1 MKRHH
6 IYHTVLGLAV
16 AALALTACS
25 DEWNDHYEGQA
36 IDVKNASLWEAIQ
49 KDGSL
54 SNFASVVQ
62 ACGYDKA
69 LGSSQVFTVFAPTN
83 DCFSS
88 AEAQALI
95 QQYNAEKGKVNDN
108 ENTTIKEFLQ
118 NHIAL
123 YNHSISKTGSDSIVM
138 MNGKYALLTP
148 ETIGGSRLL
157 TTNQHYGNGVLF
169 TLGQQVAFYPN
180 VFEYMRKDN
189 DLDSIR
195 SFFYNEMFY
204 RSVFDAE
211 ESVPGGIVD
220 GKTVYLDSVFHQQN
234 ELFNYDFMQARLNS
248 EDSTYWM
255 VMPTNRAWRDL
266 IDEYT
271 SYFNYDNTVNKRDS
285 IIYTN
290 SRMAIVKGTAFSRT
304 FNSDA
309 TVRDSARSTNCVLD
323 YNRRKN
329 SWGADSLHYF
339 QYYNPYQAGGI
350 FSGTTNVNCSN
361 GVIMKADEWHFDKTE
376 TFFQTRIIEAEARG
390 AIKEVSMVDNPTKGT
405 KEETIS
411 PRIHYVEANNSF
423 YNKVSNNGFVEFE
436 QAKTTVNHSV
446 TFNITD
452 VLSNIGYDIYL
463 VTAPALAA
471 DSTATAIQRL
481 PNVLRCTL
489 SYNDQDAKKQENRIV
504 SSVENNPDIVDY
516 ILLAEDF
523 KFPVCSYGLNEDQ
536 PQVTLTVETR
546 VTSTQQRNNTH
557 SRTMRIDCIILKP
570 HVQ

>member
-1 MKRHH
+1 M
-6 IYHTVLGLAV
+6 GV
-16 AALALTACS
+16 AMATLTLTACS
-25 DEWNDHYEGQA
+25 DEWDDHYKGEAVGLQNET
-36 IDVKNASLWEAIQ
+36 IWEAIQ
-49 KDGSL
+49 KDGQL
-54 SNFASVVQ
+54 SNFANVIK

-83 DCFSS
+83 DCLSS
-88 AEAQALI
+88 AEAEALI
-95 QQYNAEKGKVNDN
+95 QAYNAEKGKVNDN

-123 YNHSISKTGSDSIVM
+123 YNHSVAQTGADSIIM

-148 ETIGGSRLL
+148 TEIGGSKLL
-157 TTNQHYGNGVLF
+157 TTNKHYENGLLF
-169 TLGQQVAFYPN
+169 TVGQQVEFYPN
-180 VFEYMRKDN
+180 VFEYMRKDS

-195 SFFYNEMFY
+195 SFFYNDMFY
-204 RSVFDAE
+204 RSVFSAE
-211 ESVPGGIVD
+211 ESVTGGIED

-234 ELFNYDFMQARLNS
+234 ELFDNNFLQAQLNS

-255 VMPTNRAWRDL
+255 VVPTNKAWRNL
-266 IDEYT
+266 IEEYT
-271 SYFNYDNTVNKRDS
+271 TYFNYDNTVNKRDS
-285 IIYTN
+285 LVYTN

-304 FNSDA
+304 FNSDVS
-309 TVRDSARSTNCVLD
+309 VRDSARSTNCVLN
-323 YNRRKN
+323 YNRRRTN
-329 SWGADSLHYF
+329 WGADSLHYF
-339 QYYNPYQAGGI
+339 EYYNPYRTGGI

-361 GVIMKADEWHFDKTE
+361 GVIMKADEWNFDKRE

-390 AIKEVSMVDNPTKGT
+390 AIKEVSMVDNPTKGI
-405 KEETIS
+405 KEETIT
-411 PRIHYVEANNSF
+411 PRIHYVENNNVF

-471 DSTATAIQRL
+471 DSNATAIQRL
-481 PNVLRCTL
+481 PSVLRCTL
-489 SYNDQDAKKQENRIV
+489 AYNDQDAKKQENRLI
-504 SSVENNPDIVDY
+504 SSIENNPDIVDY

-523 KFPVCSYGLNEDQ
+523 KFPVCSYGLKEDQ

-546 VTSTQQRNNTH
+546 VTSAQQRNNTH
-557 SRTMRIDCIILKP
+557 TRTMRIDCIILKP

>member
-25 DEWNDHYEGQA
+25 DEWDDHYKGEA
-36 IDVKNASLWEAIQ
+36 IGLQEASLWEAIQ
-49 KDGSL
+49 RDANL
-54 SNFASVVQ
+54 SNFANVVK

-69 LGSSQVFTVFAPTN
+69 LASSQVFTVFAPTN

-88 AEAQALI
+88 TEAEALI
-95 QQYNAEKGKVNDN
+95 QAYNAEKGKVNDN

-123 YNHSISKTGSDSIVM
+123 YNHSTAQSGADSIVM

-148 ETIGGSRLL
+148 SDIGGSRLL

-169 TLGQQVAFYPN
+169 TVGDKVDFFPN

-195 SFFYNEMFY
+195 SFFYNDMFY
-204 RSVFDAE
+204 RSVFSAE
-211 ESVPGGIVD
+211 ESVPGGIED

-234 ELFNYDFMQARLNS
+234 ELFGSDFMQARLNS

-255 VMPTNRAWRDL
+255 VVPTNKAWRDL
-266 IDEYT
+266 VEEYAT
-271 SYFNYDNTVNKRDS
+271 YFNYDNTVNKRDS
-285 IIYTN
+285 IAYTN
-290 SRMAIVKGTAFSRT
+290 TRMAIVKGTAFSRT
-304 FNSDA
+304 FNADA

-323 YNRRKN
+323 YNRRRSN
-329 SWGADSLHYF
+329 WGADSLHYY
-339 QYYNPYQAGGI
+339 QYFNPYQTGGI

-361 GVIMKADEWHFDKTE
+361 GVIMKADNWNFDKRE

-390 AIKEVSMVDNPTKGT
+390 AIKEVSTVENTSKGV
-405 KEETIS
+405 KEETIT
-411 PRIHYVEANNSF
+411 PRIHYVENDNAF
-423 YNKVSNNGFVEFE
+423 YNIVSGNGFVEFE
-436 QAKTTVNHSV
+436 QAKTTINHTV
-446 TFNITD
+446 TFNITN

-471 DSTATAIQRL
+471 DSNATAIQRL
-481 PNVLRCTL
+481 PTIMRCTL
-489 SYNDQDAKKQENRIV
+489 GYNDQDAKKQENRLV
-504 SSVENNPDIVDY
+504 ASVENNPDIVDY

-523 KFPVCSYGLNEDQ
+523 KFPVSSYGLNEDQ

-546 VTSTQQRNNTH
+546 VTSAQQRNNTH
-557 SRTMRIDCIILKP
+557 TRTMRIDCIILKP
-570 HVQ
+570 HEQ